1 MYPSDTLG
9 TLTARLKTEDE
20 GMLYAALKK
29 MANPDFT
36 PVPIQEFGTV
46 YTLPNLRQWLTLNA
60 RIAYRRLRC
69 RL

>member
-1 MYPSDTLG
+1 M
-9 TLTARLKTEDE
+9 KTEDE

-36 PVPIQEFGTV
+36 PVPIQEFGRV
-46 YTLPNLRQWLTLNA
+46 YTLPNLRQWIVLNT
-60 RIAYRRLRC
+60 RIACTRLRC